1 MANMTMN
8 LQPEITRKYLL
19 REYELIK
26 DVMNNVN
33 NQIGKNIRFNIILQ
47 AIQEYKQIEPS
58 LRISNEKDGI
68 RITNER
74 GGYRYIIFSSICNSS
89 IIYLSEKTDPNWKN
103 FIRILNKKFY
113 EGRNMYNAYLEK
125 VKELCKYN
133 NLCDCC
139 GKSKIILNNTEIC
152 NCWCNCGELYRECD
166 CGREDDLKI
175 KLLVKALPLNDY
187 AEKVEYI
194 TSTKMM
200 LKGKEINSNKSR
212 IFRNTQAIV
221 YCDITGHY
229 FRENYEENN
238 YLSEICD
245 GLIEFNI
252 ELKELNDI
260 LKNELIDNM
269 PYLNKTPDYGECC
282 VCYEVVN
289 TKTKRCSH
297 NLCNNCVNRLK
308 RKECPMCRGRL

>member
-8 LQPEITRKYLL
+8 LQPKITREYLL
-19 REYELIK
+19 REYELSK

-47 AIQEYKQIEPS
+47 AIQEYKLINPY
-58 LRISNEKDGI
+58 LRISKENNGI

-74 GGYRYIIFSSICNSS
+74 GAYIIFNSKCKNS
-89 IIYLSEKTDPNWKN
+89 IYLTEKTDPNWKY

-139 GKSKIILNNTEIC
+139 GKSKIILENAEIC

-166 CGREDDLKI
+166 CGRDGDLKI
-175 KLLVKALPLNDY
+175 KLLVKKIPIDDY
-187 AEKVEYI
+187 AEKVEYVGN
-194 TSTKMM
+194 TNMM
-200 LKGKEINSNKSR
+200 IKGKEINSNKSR

-229 FRENYEENN
+229 FRENYEEIN
-238 YLSEICD
+238 YLGEICD
-245 GLIEFNI
+245 GLIDFNL
-252 ELKELNDI
+252 ELKEINDI

-269 PYLNKTPDYGECC
+269 PYLNKTPDYEECC

-297 NLCNNCVNRLK
+297 NLCKKCVDKLR
-308 RKECPMCRGRL
+308 RKECPMCRKGL